1 MNKKANSLIFMLIA
15 TVVNLLLL
23 MIFFILGFVILH
35 FVISAM
41 PDNAAVVQIGVV
53 FVFIAAIALS
63 FFVYSKL
70 VNFVTVK
77 FSLEDKL
84 DPLFVRKGSRRQRG
98 E

>member
-23 MIFFILGFVILH
+23 MIFFILGFVILN

-53 FVFIAAIALS
+53 VVFIAASALS
-63 FFVYSKL
+63 FLVYSKL

>member
-1 MNKKANSLIFMLIA
+1 MLIA

-23 MIFFILGFVILH
+23 MIFFILGFVILNL
-35 FVISAM
+35 VISAM

-53 FVFIAAIALS
+53 VVFIAAIGLS
-63 FFVYSKL
+63 FVVYTKL
-70 VNFVTVK
+70 VNFITKK
-77 FSLEDKL
+77 FSLEEKL